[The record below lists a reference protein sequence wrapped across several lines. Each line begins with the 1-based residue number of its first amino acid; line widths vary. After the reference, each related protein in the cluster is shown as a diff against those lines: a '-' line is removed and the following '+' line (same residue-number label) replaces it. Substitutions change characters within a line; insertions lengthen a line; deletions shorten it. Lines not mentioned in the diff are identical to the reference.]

1 MSLYYYKHQFVPLDR
16 TLELYFSGC
25 TMKCEGCHNQ
35 FLQERNESNTKV
47 VTVDDIIHEIKD
59 YTNITSQVHIVGGE
73 PLEQDLRELKLLLQR
88 MKILGFHDI
97 ILFTGKTLSEEF
109 IKENMDLFQYC
120 DYLKIGHYDISQL
133 NLEKTL
139 IPDAPGFPLASKNQR
154 FIKIK

>member
-35 FLQERNESNTKV
+35 FLQERNESNTRI
-47 VTVDDIIHEIKD
+47 VTVDDIIHEIND
-59 YTNITSQVHIVGGE
+59 YTKIASQVHIVGGE

-88 MKILGFHDI
+88 MKIIGFHDI

-109 IKENMDLFQYC
+109 INENMDLFQYC
-120 DYLKIGHYDISQL
+120 DYLKIGHYDNTQL
-133 NLEKTL
+133 NIEKSL
-139 IPDAPGFPLASKNQR
+139 IPDAPAFPLASKNQR